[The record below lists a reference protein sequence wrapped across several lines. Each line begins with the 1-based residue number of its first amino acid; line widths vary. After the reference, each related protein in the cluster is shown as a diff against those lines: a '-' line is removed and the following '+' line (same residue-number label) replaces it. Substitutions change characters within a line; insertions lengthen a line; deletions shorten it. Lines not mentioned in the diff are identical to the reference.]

1 MDIRA
6 KRPVSIGG
14 QAEGLRKA
22 SGLELEK
29 PQGAQAVGLCG
40 LGEWARNGMGLEEGH
55 LLPSFVAPFGAREGR

>member
-1 MDIRA
+1 MNTRA

-14 QAEGLRKA
+14 QADGLHKA

-40 LGEWARNGMGLEEGH
+40 LGEWARYRMGLEEGH
-55 LLPSFVAPFGAREGR
+55 SLPSFVAPKGPERG